1 MAKILMRIH
10 SISVDVYHMD
20 NCVKCQKKLGWLER
34 NHKDDARID
43 TLYPDYKGKKLC
55 SQCRSGIIAKIDKE
69 RAELEA
75 EKQKSRSNGIEA
87 IEAIVTQINN
97 MRYMNGPESMGFRFK
112 LEKAAVQLGDESINY
127 LNPLWDTWPSF
138 AEDAIAAV
146 FLSTGS
152 YRSLSIILNLIN
164 TADYKLANHDGDS
177 NRNENSLNT
186 ALHALHTYAKDPN
199 NQKHTDTCI
208 KAIRNIAKKKLTSY
222 SDWGDYTGN
231 PIRSA
236 RICLEDLTGEKF
248 HN

>member
-1 MAKILMRIH
+1 
-10 SISVDVYHMD
+10 MD
-20 NCVKCQKKLGWLER
+20 NCPKCQKKLGWLER
-34 NHKDDARID
+34 NHTNDTRID

-97 MRYMNGPESMGFRFK
+97 MRYMNGPEFGGFRFK
-112 LEKAAVQLGDESINY
+112 LEKAAVQLGDESIDY
-127 LNPLWDTWPSF
+127 LNPLWDVWPSF
-138 AEDAIAAV
+138 AEHAIKAV

-152 YRSLSIILNLIN
+152 YRSLSIILNLMN
-164 TADYKLANHDGDS
+164 TADYKLANTDCDS
-177 NRNENSLNT
+177 SQNENSLNN
-186 ALHALHTYAKDPN
+186 ALDALYDYAKDPS

-222 SDWGDYTGN
+222 SRYGAYTDN
-231 PIRSA
+231 PIKSA
-236 RICLEDLTGEKF
+236 RSLLKELTGEKF
-248 HN
+248 Q